1 MEINGFV
8 LSLFHF
14 WYHYELM
21 SLNNVVQSIA
31 IILINAQLVLSLAGR
46 GLVKMFWV
54 FLLGSW

>member
-1 MEINGFV
+1 MEINNFV

-31 IILINAQLVLSLAGR
+31 IILINAQLVLSLAGG
-46 GLVKMFWV
+46 GLVKMF
-54 FLLGSW
+54 